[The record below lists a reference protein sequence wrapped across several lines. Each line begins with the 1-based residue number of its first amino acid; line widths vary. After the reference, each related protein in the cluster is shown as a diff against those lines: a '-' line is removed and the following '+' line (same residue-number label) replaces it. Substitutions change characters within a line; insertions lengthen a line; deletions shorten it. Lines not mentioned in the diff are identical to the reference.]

1 MKSIIIQNL
10 KKHAGE
16 NGYVHGYIKF
26 LEQTHVIPN
35 SIHTNFRLNRK
46 ARFLIKY
53 WKNGKWLNSA

>member
-1 MKSIIIQNL
+1 MKRIIIHNL
-10 KKHAGE
+10 KKKHAGE
-16 NGYVHGYIKF
+16 NGFFRVSLGGLRLHDYIKF

-53 WKNGKWLNSA
+53 